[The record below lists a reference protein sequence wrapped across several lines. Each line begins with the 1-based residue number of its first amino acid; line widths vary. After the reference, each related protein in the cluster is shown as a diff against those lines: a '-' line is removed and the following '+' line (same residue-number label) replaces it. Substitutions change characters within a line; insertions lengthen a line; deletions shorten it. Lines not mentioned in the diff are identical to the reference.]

1 MKQITNTCVY
11 HDISLLIVSLYKSHP
26 LNIVLP
32 TSFFKN
38 IFSSFIIHSYSS
50 FFFFIPSLYFMTD
63 QFWMPTY
70 VNVTDFLN
78 EHKINL
84 FEFSSPYFTF
94 YLHPF
99 LSLSLPLFVIPSLVL
114 YTQLFSHHISPYTSL
129 HPCPHTHCL
138 IPLSSPTPLSMPKMI
153 VHVLSRA
160 SLLTT
165 YIILWASVPIRM
177 PSCHDVEWMM
187 RDDVFPQPVLW
198 RYP

>member
-32 TSFFKN
+32 TSFFYKYLVRLLFTL
-38 IFSSFIIHSYSS
+38 IRL

-129 HPCPHTHCL
+129 HPCPHTHTVSSLSLHPPRCL
-138 IPLSSPTPLSMPKMI
+138 CQRWSCTYS
-153 VHVLSRA
+153 HVLACSRH
-160 SLLTT
+160 
-165 YIILWASVPIRM
+165 I
-177 PSCHDVEWMM
+177 
-187 RDDVFPQPVLW
+187 
-198 RYP
+198 